1 MPQVKLRADGSPRPA
16 AAVALVCL
24 LLVVAAAPAFGEEDQ
39 SADSLSTG
47 EDPRTASWLW
57 DWTDPYHPETT
68 LLWGGSNLFFCK
80 HGKLREPS
88 TADRAIILNLD
99 ARSVRQITSY
109 RGKRFG
115 LALPMSIDLYR
126 TYLTNRSLRTHWNY
140 YSRQGL
146 AQAAGQSAPIGTLKL
161 ELPVTVPKTI
171 QKIIGRGKPNLR
183 VSGSETITIS
193 GQSRWEVDR
202 KETEAGRQS
211 KFPQLNLKQQLAV
224 NVSGD
229 IGDKINVDIDQNSQ
243 ENLANRIR
251 INYRGYED
259 EILQTLD
266 LGNTNL
272 SLPGAQFV
280 SYNGRHQGLFG
291 VKANARL
298 GDLDLT
304 VIASKQ
310 EGQTGSNRF
319 VGSSTVRT
327 TNISDVDY
335 STRTFYFMGDPRE
348 WPFDI
353 DLRSLEVFVDDRNSS
368 NNLTQEVPPVP
379 GKAYLYTSDS
389 YPASPGEIGTSPP
402 IERSEENFI
411 TGDFDRL
418 IAGTDYDIVYFYE
431 NCPTIWL
438 RRSLA
443 EREVLAV
450 AYFDSTIGAVGNT
463 TAVDTLEL
471 RLLKVP
477 SVDLTTAT
485 VDGNEGFYD
494 PQGRFYPTVR
504 YEMKNIYNLGAN
516 DILAE
521 GFTVDILPK
530 SGDAFDYALNGIPY
544 TQLLGLDRL
553 DQNGFS
559 TFRGGGADGEID
571 VEQGSVFLSLGLMV
585 FPDLR
590 PFSPDEVDTLFW
602 RPLFFPE
609 GVCGNSSCTEPA
621 LYPPLTGED
630 ATSAIYDRKN
640 IRRNEDTIYQ
650 MTIEFRSSL
659 YGETIFLKGNVL
671 EGSETVIANGQ
682 RLERG
687 RDYNIDYES
696 GSVTLLS
703 DVARESAADITI
715 DYSFK
720 PLFALGQRTLL
731 GFSSSYT
738 PVEDYALSTTWIYES
753 KGATER
759 RPKLGEEPSLTVIGD
774 LAGSLRKNP
783 AVLTRFID
791 GLPFIS
797 TDSRSSINLAGEVGM
812 SFPNPN
818 TKNHGYVDDFEGSRD
833 DFSIDLSRLRWFYSS
848 LPGGLPADP
857 TFKAAIRWYNP
868 REERRVRADDLQPDL
883 ESVEADDTVE
893 SIEFDITPRNGSS
906 QSWAGLTQLISV
918 SGADFSQKQF
928 LEFWVNDEFTDS
940 EGVQRFFRDVGL
952 NPDSAKIYI
961 DVGTVSEDAYWN
973 MEEEPNGLLDTEDQ
987 NGDQQLDD
995 SEILVEDTGLDGIL
1009 SAEETGPSQ
1018 TGVVREGDPNGD
1030 DYFVEPDLSDI
1041 NSTKFASINGTED
1054 NDRLDTEDL
1063 NKDGQLSFLT
1073 NSYYQYQVNLADPD
1087 SKFLLTEVEKAGV
1100 PTGWRRYRIP
1110 VRGGAVDT
1118 VGAPSLDSVEHVR
1131 IWLTGFSTRSR
1142 IQIAKITFTGN
1153 RWTRQGIAD
1162 TSDVLFSD
1170 DELEERGEK
1179 FLVGV
1184 VNNKEDLNYAPPF
1197 DPGEDGNIERREQ
1210 SLLLTYAN
1218 LEQWH
1223 RGLAFRAFDPAK
1235 DFTLYREVKF
1245 YVYGDHTNPDLDF
1258 FARFGDQDRYYQ
1270 IELPVKMGWQEV
1282 VVDLQQLTSL
1292 KSPDIP
1298 DSVVVGDRRYSVV
1311 GAPRFT
1317 QIRRVTV
1324 GVTNRGSMPASGE
1337 VWFND
1342 IRLGEVR
1349 RDIGIA
1355 SRVNMQMSL
1364 ADFMNVSANYNG
1376 QDEDFLAIGQNR
1388 GSGID
1393 IRRISLGG
1401 KVNFHK
1407 LVEPLHLT
1415 LPVSFN
1421 WSENSSVPE
1430 FRTGDDRELL
1440 ESQIGEE
1447 RTISRNTSFSADL
1460 ARSPSRNPFLKYTID
1475 AVRASVQWRKNR
1487 AVSPVKADTTEVV
1500 TTRLRYDLTP
1510 PQKRVRL
1517 IPGLE
1522 LSYLPSNFSAS
1533 FVTTAETRSSFDKEA
1548 GVQTRNVTL
1557 KPAKLQLDAGYRPVS
1572 SLAGNF
1578 SLVSNRDLLRERRV
1592 DFLNGL
1598 NIGSEISRQENIRAN
1613 FSPRVFW
1620 WLGSPSFNYSG
1631 NYNENHNP
1639 ALTNEQDREIGET
1652 RRNVSNSSSY
1662 RMGLNLPWGRFMGI
1676 ISGAGGNSV
1685 SPISPLAW
1693 TKRLFGVL
1701 GSFSQITLSRTVTD
1715 RSSYTGVYGV
1725 PSLHYKFGLGHD
1737 LGPESRPAPSG
1748 SLSLQASDKTE
1759 ARTDGA
1765 LFKDY
1770 RISVAYTRD
1779 DRDNENTSGKTYDR
1793 VISWP
1798 DVKFDVSGLESK
1810 LMLSGLL
1817 TRLSAQSAYSGT
1829 SNKNVAQ
1836 GGKQKNLAESKN
1848 WSPLVSVNAIFQGG
1862 LSTNFSASRRSEER
1876 TTFNASVAQSRVIT
1890 SAGYSLNLQK
1900 TIRAGKGVSLPFG
1913 KQSGGQKT
1921 INVSVNFTYNTNKSE
1936 RTLGTGRVLVDSD
1949 NDKLRAVGRTTYSFS
1964 SNMVGTLEMSFDQTR
1979 NNKVR
1984 RTIRAVGVNASV
1996 RLRF

>member
-1 MPQVKLRADGSPRPA
+1 MPQVKLRADGSLRPA
-16 AAVALVCL
+16 AALALAYL
-24 LLVVAAAPAFGEEDQ
+24 LLVVAAAPAFGQEDQ
-39 SADSLSTG
+39 GSDSLSTG
-47 EDPRTASWLW
+47 DKPRTASWLW
-57 DWTDPYHPETT
+57 DWSDPYHPQTT
-68 LLWGGSNLFFCK
+68 LLWGGSDLFFCK

-88 TADRAIILNLD
+88 TADRAIILNLE
-99 ARSVRQITSY
+99 ARSVREVMSY
-109 RGKRFG
+109 RGKQFG
-115 LALPMSIDLYR
+115 PALPMSIDLYR
-126 TYLTNRSLRTHWNY
+126 TYLTSRSLRTHWNY

-146 AQAAGQSAPIGTLKL
+146 ARAAGQGAPIGTLKL
-161 ELPVTVPKTI
+161 ELPVDIPKPI

-243 ENLANRIR
+243 ESLANRIR

-310 EGQTGSNRF
+310 EGQSGSNRF
-319 VGSSTVRT
+319 VGSSTVRA

-335 STRTFYFMGDPRE
+335 STRTFYFLGDPRE

-353 DLRSLEVFVDDRNSS
+353 DLRSLEIYVDDRNSG
-368 NNLTQEVPPVP
+368 NNNQDGPTIP
-379 GKAYLYTSDS
+379 GKAYVYTSDS
-389 YPASPGEIGTSPP
+389 YPSTPAEIGISPH
-402 IERSEENFI
+402 IERSDTVVVN
-411 TGDFDRL
+411 GDFDML
-418 IAGTDYDIVYFYE
+418 TAGEDYDIVYFYE
-431 NCPTIWL
+431 GCPTIWL
-438 RRSLA
+438 ARSLA

-463 TAVDTLEL
+463 ADVDTLEL
-471 RLLKVP
+471 RLLKAP
-477 SVDLTTAT
+477 STELGTT
-485 VDGNEGFYD
+485 GEGFYD
-494 PQGRFYPTVR
+494 PQGPFYPTVR
-504 YEMKNIYNLGAN
+504 YEMKNVYNLGAS

-521 GFTVDILPK
+521 GFTVEILPK
-530 SGDAFDYALNGIPY
+530 SGDAYDYTLNGIPY

-559 TFRGGGADGEID
+559 AFRGGGADGEID
-571 VEQGSVFLSLGLMV
+571 VEQGSVFLSLGLMIY
-585 FPDLR
+585 PDLR
-590 PFSPDEVDTLFW
+590 PFAPDEVDTLFW

-609 GVCGNSSCTEPA
+609 GVCGNPSCTEPA
-621 LYPPLTGED
+621 LYPPLTGRN
-630 ATSAIYDRKN
+630 ATPAIYDRKN
-640 IRRNEDTIYQ
+640 VKRNEDTIYG
-650 MTIEFRSSL
+650 MTVEFRSSL
-659 YGETIFLKGNVL
+659 YGETIFLQGNVL

-687 RDYNIDYES
+687 RDYKIDYET
-696 GSVTLLS
+696 GAVTLLS

-715 DYSFK
+715 DYSYK

-774 LAGSLRKNP
+774 LAGSLRKTP
-783 AVLTRFID
+783 AALTRFVD

-833 DFSIDLSRLRWFYSS
+833 DFSVDLSRLRWFYSS
-848 LPGGLPADP
+848 LPEGKPSDPA
-857 TFKAAIRWYNP
+857 FKGPIRWYNP

-893 SIEFDITPRNGSS
+893 SIEFDYTPRNGDSR
-906 QSWAGLTQLISV
+906 SWAGVTQLVSV
-918 SGADFSQKQF
+918 AGADFSQKQF
-928 LEFWVNDEFTDS
+928 IEFWVNDEFTDS
-940 EGVQRFFRDVGL
+940 EGVQTFFRDLAL
-952 NPDSAKIYI
+952 NPDSARIHI

-973 MEEEPNGLLDTEDQ
+973 IQEEPNGVLDTEDQ

-995 SEILVEDTGLDGIL
+995 SEILMEDTGLDGIL
-1009 SAEETGPSQ
+1009 SPDETGETQ
-1018 TGVVREGDPNGD
+1018 TGVIREGDPHGD
-1030 DYFVEPDLSDI
+1030 DYFLKSDLSDI
-1041 NSTKFASINGTED
+1041 NSTKFESINGTED

-1063 NKDGQLSFLT
+1063 NKDGQLNQLV
-1073 NSYYQYQVNLADPD
+1073 NSYYRYSVNLADPD
-1087 SKFLLTEVEKAGV
+1087 SRFLLTEVTEAGL

-1110 VRGGAVDT
+1110 VRGGGIDTT
-1118 VGAPSLDSVEHVR
+1118 VGSPSLDSVEHVR
-1131 IWLTGFSTRSR
+1131 VWFTGFSTRSR
-1142 IQIAKITFTGN
+1142 IQIAKMTLTGN

-1162 TSDVLFSD
+1162 TSDVLFSEE
-1170 DELEERGEK
+1170 ELEARGEK

-1184 VNNKEDLNYAPPF
+1184 ANNKEDLDYVPPF
-1197 DPGEDGNIERREQ
+1197 DPGEDGTIKRREQ

-1235 DFTLYREVKF
+1235 DFTLYREIKF
-1245 YVYGDHTNPDLDF
+1245 YVYGDQTTPDLDF
-1258 FARFGDQDRYYQ
+1258 FVRFGDQDRYYQ
-1270 IELPVKMGWQEV
+1270 IELPVRMGWQEV
-1282 VVDLQQLTSL
+1282 VVDLQRLTSL

-1298 DSVVVGDRRYSVV
+1298 DSVVVGERRYSVV

-1317 QIRRVTV
+1317 QIRRITV
-1324 GVTNRGSMPASGE
+1324 GLTNRGSMPASGE

-1342 IRLGEVR
+1342 IRLGAVR

-1364 ADFMNVSANYNG
+1364 ADFMNLSANFDG

-1393 IRRISLGG
+1393 VRRMSLGG
-1401 KVNFHK
+1401 KVNLHK

-1421 WSENSSVPE
+1421 WSENSSVPQ

-1447 RTISRNTSFSADL
+1447 RSVSRNTSFSADL
-1460 ARSPSRNPFLKYTID
+1460 ARSPSRNFFLRYTID

-1487 AVSPVKADTTEVV
+1487 AVTPVKADTNEVV
-1500 TTRLRYDLTP
+1500 TTRVRYDLTP
-1510 PQKRVRL
+1510 PQKRVKL
-1517 IPGLE
+1517 MPGLD

-1548 GVQTRNVTL
+1548 GVQTKNVTL
-1557 KPAKLQLDAGYRPVS
+1557 KPAKFQLDAGYRPVS
-1572 SLAGNF
+1572 SLAGNY
-1578 SLVSNRDLLRERRV
+1578 SLSSSRDLLRKRPVE
-1592 DFLNGL
+1592 FLNGL

-1620 WLGSPSFNYSG
+1620 WLGQPSFNYSG
-1631 NYNENHNP
+1631 SYNENHNP
-1639 ALTNEQDREIGET
+1639 ALTTEQDREIGET

-1676 ISGAGGNSV
+1676 FSGAGGDSV
-1685 SPISPLAW
+1685 SAISPLAW
-1693 TKRLFGVL
+1693 TKGLFGLL
-1701 GSFSQITLSRTVTD
+1701 GGFSHIDLSRTVTD

-1759 ARTDGA
+1759 ASTNGA

-1770 RISVAYTRD
+1770 KISVAYMRE
-1779 DRDNENTSGKTYDR
+1779 DRDNESTSGTTYDR

-1798 DVKFDVSGLESK
+1798 DVKFEVSRLESK
-1810 LMLSGLL
+1810 LKLTALL
-1817 TRLSAQSAYSGT
+1817 MTLSAQSSYSGT
-1829 SNKNVAQ
+1829 NNKNVSQ
-1836 GGKQKNLAESKN
+1836 GGKQKSLAEAKN
-1848 WSPLVSVNAIFQGG
+1848 WSPLVSVNAIFKGG
-1862 LSTNFSASRRSEER
+1862 LSTTFSASKRNEER
-1876 TTFNASVAQSRVIT
+1876 TTFNASVAQSRAIT
-1890 SAGYSLNLQK
+1890 TAGYSLNLQK
-1900 TIRAGKGVSLPFG
+1900 TIRAGKGISLPFG
-1913 KQSGGQKT
+1913 KQTASQKT
-1921 INVSVNFTYNTNKSE
+1921 INLSVNVTYNTNKSA
-1936 RTLGTGRVLVDSD
+1936 RTLGTGAVLVDSD

-1964 SNMVGTLEMSFDQTR
+1964 SNMQGTLEMSFDQTR
-1979 NNKVR
+1979 NKKVR
-1984 RTIRAVGVNASV
+1984 RTMRAIGMNASV
-1996 RLRF
+1996 MLRF